1 LVKVNN
7 MQRLLD
13 SGLEELTV
21 MVYKMG
27 GVAEKALAISING
40 FIDGKDVSKNVL
52 ELSEILVN
60 RTVEVEEKA
69 FSLIAKYQP
78 VASDLRIINSYIKVA
93 YDFERYGRYAWD
105 ISFITTR
112 FNAKALNFD
121 KWIFEYIGK
130 MAEKV
135 LEMVGISINSLKSL
149 DPELVKTM
157 NRAENAIDKSYFEY
171 LDKLV
176 EQAGVTNESTISS
189 VLVVRYLE
197 RIADHAMHI
206 MEAIVYIATGEKV
219 TLR

>member
-1 LVKVNN
+1 MVKVRN

-13 SGLEELTV
+13 SDLEELTV

-27 GVAEKALAISING
+27 GVAEKALAASIAG
-40 FIDGKDVSKNVL
+40 FIEGKDFSKNVH

-78 VASDLRIINSYIKVA
+78 VASDLRIINSYMKVA
-93 YDFERYGRYAWD
+93 YDFERFGRYAWD

-112 FNAKALNFD
+112 FNGTGLKLG

-135 LEMVGISINSLKSL
+135 LEMVRISINSLKSL
-149 DPELVKTM
+149 DPELVKKMTK
-157 NRAENAIDKSYFEY
+157 AENAIDKAYFEY

-176 EQAGVTNESTISS
+176 EQAGVTNECTISS
-189 VLVVRYLE
+189 VLIVRYLE

-206 MEAIVYIATGEKV
+206 MEAVVYIATGEKV

>member
-1 LVKVNN
+1 
-7 MQRLLD
+7 MERLID

-27 GVAEKALAISING
+27 GTAEKALSVSLNG
-40 FIDGKDVSKNVL
+40 FVEGKDYSSDVH
-52 ELSEILVN
+52 ELAEILVN
-60 RTVEVEEKA
+60 RSVEVEEKA

-78 VASDLRIINSYIKVA
+78 VASDLRIINSYMKVA

-105 ISFITTR
+105 ISYISTR
-112 FNAKALNFD
+112 FNGKTNRCDA
-121 KWIFEYIGK
+121 WIFEYIQK
-130 MAEKV
+130 MAERV
-135 LEMVGISINSLKSL
+135 LQMVQTSINSLKRL
-149 DPELVKTM
+149 DPELVKNMTEE
-157 NRAENAIDKSYFEY
+157 ENAVDKTYFEY

-176 EQAGVTNESTISS
+176 EKAAVTSECTISS

-206 MEAIVYIATGEKV
+206 MEAVVYIATGEKV

>member
-1 LVKVNN
+1 
-7 MQRLLD
+7 
-13 SGLEELTV
+13 

-40 FIDGKDVSKNVL
+40 FVDGKDVSKNVL

-78 VASDLRIINSYIKVA
+78 VASDLRIINSYIKIA

-112 FNAKALNFD
+112 FNGKSLNLD

-135 LEMVGISINSLKSL
+135 LEMVEISINSLKSL

-157 NRAENAIDKSYFEY
+157 TKAENATDNAYFEY

-176 EQAGVTNESTISS
+176 EQAGVTNECTISS

>member
-1 LVKVNN
+1 
-7 MQRLLD
+7 MERQID
-13 SGLEELTV
+13 TGLEELTV

-27 GVAEKALAISING
+27 GVAEKALATSVSG
-40 FIDGKDVSKNVL
+40 FVEGRDQSKNVL

-78 VASDLRIINSYIKVA
+78 VASDLRIINSYMKVA

-105 ISFITTR
+105 ISFISER
-112 FNAKALNFD
+112 LNGKSPCD
-121 KWIFEYIGK
+121 EWIFDSIQK
-130 MAEKV
+130 MAEDV
-135 LEMVGISINSLKSL
+135 LEMVRVSISSLRTL
-149 DPELVKTM
+149 DPELVKIMTKK
-157 NRAENAIDKSYFEY
+157 EEDVDSQYLDF

-176 EQAGVTNESTISS
+176 QQAETTSQCTVSS

-197 RIADHAMHI
+197 RIADHAVHI
-206 MEAIVYIATGEKV
+206 MEAVVYIASGEKV

>member
-1 LVKVNN
+1 MSD

-78 VASDLRIINSYIKVA
+78 VASDLRIINSYIKIA

-105 ISFITTR
+105 ISFITNR
-112 FNAKALNFD
+112 FNGKSLNLG

-135 LEMVGISINSLKSL
+135 LEMVGVSINSLKTL

-157 NRAENAIDKSYFEY
+157 TRAENAVDKAYFEY

-176 EQAGVTNESTISS
+176 EQAGVTNECTISS